1 MSRREYPERPIVGV
15 GAVVIRDG
23 KILLVKRGVA
33 PSKGLWAI
41 PGGTLD
47 LGETLQQA
55 AEREILEETGITIR
69 AREPIYAF
77 DYFERAEGGRVR
89 FHFVIVDVAADY
101 ISGDAKGADD
111 ALDAR
116 WLAAADLDCLP
127 VSESTLKLLH
137 AVGFIKRD
145 YSAVMQ
151 SFQKTNA
158 GARTCLFPLARM
170 DGEEGNL

>member
-1 MSRREYPERPIVGV
+1 MSGREYPDRPIVGV
-15 GAVVIRDG
+15 GAVVMREG

-41 PGGTLD
+41 PGGTLE

-55 AEREILEETGITIR
+55 AEREILEETGVTIR

-77 DYFERAEGGRVR
+77 DFFERTGSGRIR

-101 ISGDAKGADD
+101 ISGDVKGADD

-116 WLAAADLDCLP
+116 WLAPEDIESLP
-127 VSESTLKLLH
+127 VSENTKKLLRTI
-137 AVGFIKRD
+137 GFI
-145 YSAVMQ
+145 
-151 SFQKTNA
+151 N
-158 GARTCLFPLARM
+158 
-170 DGEEGNL
+170 

>member
-1 MSRREYPERPIVGV
+1 MSRREYPDRPVVGV

-41 PGGTLD
+41 PGGSLE

-55 AEREILEETGITIR
+55 AEREILEETGVTIR

-77 DYFERAEGGRVR
+77 DFFERNEDGRIR

-101 ISGDAKGADD
+101 ISGDVKGADD

-116 WLAAADLDCLP
+116 WLAPADLDHLP
-127 VSESTLKLLH
+127 VSQNTIRLLQ
-137 AVGFIKRD
+137 AIGFI
-145 YSAVMQ
+145 
-151 SFQKTNA
+151 
-158 GARTCLFPLARM
+158 
-170 DGEEGNL
+170 

>member
-1 MSRREYPERPIVGV
+1 MSKREYPDRPVVGV

-23 KILLVKRGVA
+23 EILLVKRGVA

-41 PGGTLD
+41 PGGSLE

-55 AEREILEETGITIR
+55 AEREIFEETGVTIR

-77 DYFERAEGGRVR
+77 DFFERKDGRIR

-116 WLAAADLDCLP
+116 WLAPADLDHLP
-127 VSESTLKLLH
+127 VSQNTIRLLQ
-137 AVGFIKRD
+137 AIGFIKKQEHRGPD
-145 YSAVMQ
+145 A
-151 SFQKTNA
+151 A
-158 GARTCLFPLARM
+158 
-170 DGEEGNL
+170 

>member
-1 MSRREYPERPIVGV
+1 MRDMSRREYPDRPVVGV

-41 PGGTLD
+41 PGGAIE

-55 AEREILEETGITIR
+55 AEREIREETGVAIR
-69 AREPIYAF
+69 AREPIYVF
-77 DYFERAEGGRVR
+77 DFFEHAGDGRIR

-101 ISGDAKGADD
+101 VSGEVKGADD

-116 WLAAADLDCLP
+116 WLAPADLDRLS
-127 VSESTLKLLH
+127 VSENTLKLLQT
-137 AVGFIKRD
+137 VGFIKNKR
-145 YSAVMQ
+145 
-151 SFQKTNA
+151 
-158 GARTCLFPLARM
+158 
-170 DGEEGNL
+170 

>member
-1 MSRREYPERPIVGV
+1 MSRREYPDRPVVGV

-41 PGGTLD
+41 PGGSLE

-55 AEREILEETGITIR
+55 AEREILEETGVTIR

-77 DYFERAEGGRVR
+77 DFFERKEDGRIR

-101 ISGDAKGADD
+101 VSGDVKGADD

-116 WLAAADLDCLP
+116 WLAPADLDHLT
-127 VSESTLKLLH
+127 VSQNTIKLLQ
-137 AVGFIKRD
+137 AVGFI
-145 YSAVMQ
+145 
-151 SFQKTNA
+151 
-158 GARTCLFPLARM
+158 
-170 DGEEGNL
+170 